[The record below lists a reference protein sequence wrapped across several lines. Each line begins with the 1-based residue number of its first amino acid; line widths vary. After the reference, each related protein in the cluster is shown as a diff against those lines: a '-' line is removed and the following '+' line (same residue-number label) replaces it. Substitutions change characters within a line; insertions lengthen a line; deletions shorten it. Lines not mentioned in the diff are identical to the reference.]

1 MGRLTGRRAL
11 VTGGGSGMGAGIALQ
26 LARDGAAVAV
36 LDIDADAAEATA
48 EAVRALGGTAVAVTA
63 DVSDDAATAAAV
75 AGAADQLDGL
85 DVVVPNAAVQL
96 FGADAR
102 LHELELSVWERTVAV
117 NLGGVFRTLRHALPL
132 LMADGGGSVVII
144 GSPTGFVAT
153 APGFT
158 AYSSSKGG
166 LLAMTRVVAVDYAGD
181 GIRCNLVVPG
191 FTDTPLVK
199 DILDSPTELQ
209 AMLATIPL
217 GRPGRPAEVGSMVSF
232 LASDEAAYATG
243 GVFPVD
249 GGMTAV

>member
-1 MGRLTGRRAL
+1 
-11 VTGGGSGMGAGIALQ
+11 MGAGIALQ
-26 LARDGAAVAV
+26 MAHDGAAVAV
-36 LDIDADAAEATA
+36 LDIDPDGAEATA
-48 EAVRALGGTAVAVTA
+48 EAVRVLGGTAVAVTA
-63 DVSDDAATAAAV
+63 DVSDDASTEAAV
-75 AGAADQLDGL
+75 ARATDALGG
-85 DVVVPNAAVQL
+85 

-102 LHELELSVWERTVAV
+102 LHELELSVWQRTVAV
-117 NLGGVFRTLRHALPL
+117 NLGGVFLTLKHGLPR
-132 LMADGGGSVVII
+132 LMSEGGGSVVII

-191 FTDTPLVK
+191 FTDTPLVR
-199 DILDSPTELQ
+199 DILDSPPELQ

-217 GRPGRPAEVGSMVSF
+217 GRPGRPAEIGSMVSF
-232 LASDEAAYATG
+232 LASEEAAYATG

-249 GGMTAV
+249 GGMTAI